1 MERIAIIDLGSNS
14 IRFIIEE
21 ISDTGAHSLIYQE
34 KKTIRLAESFSGDR
48 PLLSEEAQKRALSC
62 LTVYSHIASTQHVTR
77 LIAVATAAV
86 RNAINGASFVKRA
99 RIATGIPLTIISGQA
114 EAALG
119 FSGVIHSIDKSDFIL
134 FDLGGASIEISLVE
148 NKKRVHSVSLP
159 IGAVTLTKKFHTDD
173 DPSPEALKKLKNYIQ
188 NTLKP
193 IDWLPEEPMDIVG
206 IGGTIRNLAK
216 IHQRSSGYPLP
227 KLHNYTIPIETLTD
241 EIQMITKKSLDERR
255 IISGLS
261 YERADIII
269 AGSMV
274 IAELVKQCHA
284 SELTVSG
291 CGLREGLFH
300 RYYDKKYDPSSR
312 YLTDML
318 LSSVE
323 NYAASLPYTDKAHAS
338 FVTRL
343 ALAMFD
349 QWQSV
354 HKLSK
359 RLRLLL
365 NAAACLHDM
374 GHIINYYNHAR
385 HGAYMA
391 ANAPIYGWSHKEQVI
406 ASLLIAF
413 HHGYSGKAKRA
424 FPQCSIL
431 SEKEM
436 GQVKILSLFL
446 SMAEA
451 LDESHEQA
459 VTRIKCGM
467 RDNSL
472 FLRVYV
478 DQFSVDV
485 LSHAT
490 APLVPNFER
499 ILGKPLLLEWFPE
512 K

>member
-34 KKTIRLAESFSGDR
+34 KKTIRLAEDFSGDR
-48 PLLSEEAQKRALSC
+48 PLLSEEAQKRALSS
-62 LTVYSHIASTQHVTR
+62 LTVYSHIASTQHVTK

-86 RNAINGASFVKRA
+86 RNAVNGASFVKRV
-99 RIATGIPLTIISGQA
+99 RMATGIPLTIISGQA

-119 FSGVIHSIDKSDFIL
+119 FSGVIHSIDKKDFIL
-134 FDLGGASIEISLVE
+134 FDLGGASIEISLVK
-148 NKKRVHSVSLP
+148 NKKRIRSVSLP
-159 IGAVTLTKKFHTDD
+159 MGAVTLTEKFHTHR
-173 DPSPEALKKLKNYIQ
+173 DPPSDILKKLKNYIQ
-188 NTLKP
+188 TTLKEV
-193 IDWLPEEPMDIVG
+193 DWLPKEPMDMVG
-206 IGGTIRNLAK
+206 VGGTIRNLAK

-227 KLHNYTIPIETLTD
+227 KLHNYTISAEALID
-241 EIQMITKKSLDERR
+241 EIQMIIKKGLEERR
-255 IISGLS
+255 MISGLS

-284 SELTVSG
+284 PELTVSG

-323 NYAASLPYTDKAHAS
+323 NYAASLPYTDKGHAD
-338 FVTRL
+338 FVT
-343 ALAMFD
+343 ALSLSLFD

-354 HKLSK
+354 HKLPK
-359 RLRLLL
+359 RLRQLLH
-365 NAAACLHDM
+365 AAAILHDI
-374 GHIINYYNHAR
+374 GHVINYYNHAR

-413 HHGYSGKAKRA
+413 HHGYSGKVKRA

-431 SEKEM
+431 TEKEM
-436 GQVKILSLFL
+436 GQVKTLSLFL

-451 LDESHEQA
+451 LDESHEQS
-459 VTRIKCGM
+459 VSRIKCGI
-467 RDNSL
+467 REESL
-472 FLRVYV
+472 SLRIYAHQS
-478 DQFSVDV
+478 DIDV
-485 LSHAT
+485 LSHAA
-490 APLVPNFER
+490 APLVPYFER

-512 K
+512 A